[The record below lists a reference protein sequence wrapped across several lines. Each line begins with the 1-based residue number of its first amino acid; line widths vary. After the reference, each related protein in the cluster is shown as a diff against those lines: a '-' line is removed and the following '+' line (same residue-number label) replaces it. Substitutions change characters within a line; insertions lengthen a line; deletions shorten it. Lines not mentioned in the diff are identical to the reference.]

1 MTQTAVAPV
10 PVTAGGYRSPVHRGR
25 RLIFKRVKVKRK
37 TENEVVR
44 KICISL
50 PHDAVQFLESR
61 GGTRSGTIAKMI
73 AASAGFKAW
82 LKERVR

>member
-1 MTQTAVAPV
+1 M
-10 PVTAGGYRSPVHRGR
+10 
-25 RLIFKRVKVKRK
+25 KRK
-37 TENEVVR
+37 TENEVVQ

-50 PHDAVQFLESR
+50 PRDAVQFLESR
-61 GGTRSGTIAKMI
+61 GGTRSGTISKMI

>member
-1 MTQTAVAPV
+1 
-10 PVTAGGYRSPVHRGR
+10 
-25 RLIFKRVKVKRK
+25 VKVKRK

-61 GGTRSGTIAKMI
+61 GGTRSGAIAKMI

-82 LKERVR
+82 IKELGR

>member
-1 MTQTAVAPV
+1 LSIA
-10 PVTAGGYRSPVHRGR
+10 
-25 RLIFKRVKVKRK
+25 IFLGLKVKRK

-73 AASAGFKAW
+73 AASAAFKTW
-82 LKERVR
+82 IKERVR

>member
-1 MTQTAVAPV
+1 M
-10 PVTAGGYRSPVHRGR
+10 
-25 RLIFKRVKVKRK
+25 KRK

-73 AASAGFKAW
+73 AASAAYRAW
-82 LKERVR
+82 LKELGR

>member
-1 MTQTAVAPV
+1 VTQTAVAPV
-10 PVTAGGYRSPVHRGR
+10 PVEAGGYRSPVHRGR

-61 GGTRSGTIAKMI
+61 GPNRSGTIAKMI
-73 AASAGFKAW
+73 AASSGFKTW
-82 LKERVR
+82 LKEQGR